1 MSGFFHS
8 ASCPP
13 GPLLLSRVI
22 ECPSFSWLNISA
34 LYVHITLP
42 GTWGRKQPTGGSLVR
57 RCKGVLAAD
66 PHLAISHGGQPWPAT
81 EKTAGNQRQ
90 AQPALHLSS
99 LSTTPHTR
107 ESQGRGRAAPVPL
120 WMFLPSLPLQKKK
133 TRVKKRKLRHSPQN
147 GRNMIPTQI
156 CSKTINETTISLTEQ
171 VQRTMQEAGVC
182 VHVRARVWSIRRCV
196 AART

>member
-133 TRVKKRKLRHSPQN
+133 TRVKKVNVEKEVETPQVN
-147 GRNMIPTQI
+147 YVVKKNNNALLYVIIILLGIVLIT
-156 CSKTINETTISLTEQ
+156 
-171 VQRTMQEAGVC
+171 
-182 VHVRARVWSIRRCV
+182 
-196 AART
+196 